1 MDKREFNIKVEQI
14 KKRVNEGDYET
25 AMKIADAIDW
35 RRVRNTNLL
44 SMVAQIYEKN
54 GEYGEAKNI
63 LLLAFERAPIGK
75 RLLYKLTDLA
85 LKENNIDEAEDYYRE
100 FCDLAPEDTRQ
111 HLLRYMI
118 LRAKGAP
125 AEQLIHSLE
134 QYTAE
139 ELDEKWMYELALL
152 YHQTGRGSDCV
163 RLCDRIMLMFGIGKY
178 VDKAMELKLQYAPLT
193 SYQQDLVDHRDK
205 YEAKLRAVEE
215 EYGGGFAQDRQPA
228 SDPQYNGG
236 YDGAGQYGETYGD
249 GQYAADSYNGNQY
262 GEDQYAGAY
271 ASGQYAGDSYG
282 QYSAD
287 PYAGS
292 GESSYQQGPETGSLH
307 AGPVIEEEAP
317 GEYEPEEDRVYQNGR
332 EQAAS
337 QAAAAEAEYEA
348 AKEAYQA
355 DPRGIYEEA
364 PRMYDGHLSREE
376 ENNSQ
381 PAAGGRENDTPAPS
395 IDQVLEAKMREAQ
408 EQENLAREMAR
419 LAPEEESETDDRLAK
434 TKVLKNIRDV
444 LPNSGGVTKTP
455 EEDGQDRAPV
465 IQKIVPAAEEPKEE
479 TGESAQPEPV
489 CEPEEQVREP
499 EEPVQEPEPAPQTE
513 VREREIPAPAAEEP
527 VPVQQEERSAEEP
540 EQNHLMIEAAVPE
553 KGLELALST
562 LKQIHRELGIK
573 RPVAKISGK
582 KLSEKGL
589 MSVAAKLTGR
599 DFVVEGAGDIV
610 QPVLDELNDFMAQ
623 DQGKTIVVLIDTP
636 EKIEKLHRQNPELAG
651 RFECIGT
658 GAEPDMSD
666 VEAAIQ
672 KQADREAA
680 IARKEAEEAA
690 RREAEEKARREEA
703 ARQEAEE
710 KARKEAEEAARREA
724 EEKAHRDEVRRAA
737 LETIAQTAASQGDIE
752 EYTQTDWNGD
762 DQEAEE
768 MLEQDYYEDDG
779 DYEEPEEEVVESD
792 EDDEE
797 EMDID
802 EFAQYACKYASD
814 IDCSITGKSMLA
826 LYERIEI
833 MEEEGIPLTKRH
845 AEDLIEE
852 AADKAEKPSLG
863 KRITNLFSS
872 KYDKNGLLILKEE
885 HFIE

>member
-1 MDKREFNIKVEQI
+1 V
-14 KKRVNEGDYET
+14 
-25 AMKIADAIDW
+25 
-35 RRVRNTNLL
+35 
-44 SMVAQIYEKN
+44 
-54 GEYGEAKNI
+54 
-63 LLLAFERAPIGK
+63 
-75 RLLYKLTDLA
+75 
-85 LKENNIDEAEDYYRE
+85 
-100 FCDLAPEDTRQ
+100 
-111 HLLRYMI
+111 
-118 LRAKGAP
+118 
-125 AEQLIHSLE
+125 
-134 QYTAE
+134 
-139 ELDEKWMYELALL
+139 
-152 YHQTGRGSDCV
+152 
-163 RLCDRIMLMFGIGKY
+163 
-178 VDKAMELKLQYAPLT
+178 
-193 SYQQDLVDHRDK
+193 
-205 YEAKLRAVEE
+205 
-215 EYGGGFAQDRQPA
+215 
-228 SDPQYNGG
+228 
-236 YDGAGQYGETYGD
+236 
-249 GQYAADSYNGNQY
+249 
-262 GEDQYAGAY
+262 
-271 ASGQYAGDSYG
+271 
-282 QYSAD
+282 
-287 PYAGS
+287 
-292 GESSYQQGPETGSLH
+292 
-307 AGPVIEEEAP
+307 
-317 GEYEPEEDRVYQNGR
+317 
-332 EQAAS
+332 
-337 QAAAAEAEYEA
+337 
-348 AKEAYQA
+348 
-355 DPRGIYEEA
+355 
-364 PRMYDGHLSREE
+364 
-376 ENNSQ
+376 
-381 PAAGGRENDTPAPS
+381 
-395 IDQVLEAKMREAQ
+395 
-408 EQENLAREMAR
+408 
-419 LAPEEESETDDRLAK
+419 
-434 TKVLKNIRDV
+434 
-444 LPNSGGVTKTP
+444 
-455 EEDGQDRAPV
+455 
-465 IQKIVPAAEEPKEE
+465 
-479 TGESAQPEPV
+479 
-489 CEPEEQVREP
+489 
-499 EEPVQEPEPAPQTE
+499 
-513 VREREIPAPAAEEP
+513 REIPAPAAEEP
-527 VPVQQEERSAEEP
+527 VPVPQEERSAEEP

-672 KQADREAA
+672 KQADREVA

-703 ARQEAEE
+703 ARQ
-710 KARKEAEEAARREA
+710 EA

-768 MLEQDYYEDDG
+768 MPEQDYYEDDG

-802 EFAQYACKYASD
+802 EFAQYACKYARD

>member
-1 MDKREFNIKVEQI
+1 MDKREFNLKVEQI
-14 KKRVNEGDYET
+14 KKRINEGDYET

-85 LKENNIDEAEDYYRE
+85 LKENNIEEAEDYYRE
-100 FCDLAPEDTRQ
+100 FCDLASDDTRQ

-152 YHQTGRGSDCV
+152 YHETGRGGDCV

-193 SYQQDLVDHRDK
+193 SYQQDLVQNRDK
-205 YEAKLRAVEE
+205 YEARLRAVEE
-215 EYGGGFAQDRQPA
+215 EYDGGVYENTAGMPAQEP
-228 SDPQYNGG
+228 
-236 YDGAGQYGETYGD
+236 QYGEVPPAYG
-249 GQYAADSYNGNQY
+249 GQY
-262 GEDQYAGAY
+262 EDGGYAEG
-271 ASGQYAGDSYG
+271 GYG
-282 QYSAD
+282 Q
-287 PYAGS
+287 
-292 GESSYQQGPETGSLH
+292 EQQTGY
-307 AGPVIEEEAP
+307 AGPVIEEEIP
-317 GEYEPEEDRVYQNGR
+317 QSYQSEEDRVYQNGR
-332 EQAAS
+332 EQAAY
-337 QAAAAEAEYEA
+337 QTAAAEAEYEA
-348 AKEAYQA
+348 AKAAYQE

-364 PRMYDGHLSREE
+364 PRMYDGHLNGAAVQEE
-376 ENNSQ
+376 DHPAAPTAYSGNSQ
-381 PAAGGRENDTPAPS
+381 PEVLQQKTGPAPS

-408 EQENLAREMAR
+408 AQENLAREMAK
-419 LAPEEESETDDRLAK
+419 LTPEEEETDDRLAR

-444 LPNSGGVTKTP
+444 LPMPGGRAPVQ
-455 EEDGQDRAPV
+455 EDHGAAPV
-465 IQKIVPAAEEPKEE
+465 IQKIVPAVEEEAETAGVAAEPAADVTADEE
-479 TGESAQPEPV
+479 TSREPEVQAQPEPV
-489 CEPEEQVREP
+489 MEAVPEE
-499 EEPVQEPEPAPQTE
+499 EEDLSDEKSE
-513 VREREIPAPAAEEP
+513 
-527 VPVQQEERSAEEP
+527 
-540 EQNHLMIEAAVPE
+540 NHLMIEADDPE
-553 KGLELALST
+553 KGLALALSA
-562 LKQIHRELGIK
+562 LKQIHRELGTK
-573 RPVAKISGK
+573 RPVAKISGV
-582 KLSEKGL
+582 KLNQRGL
-589 MSVAAKLTGR
+589 MSVAAKLVGR
-599 DFVVEGAGDIV
+599 DLVVEGAGALSR
-610 QPVLDELNDFMAQ
+610 PVLDELNDFMGQ

-636 EKIEKLHRQNPELAG
+636 EKIEDLHRQNPQLAG

-658 GAEPDMSD
+658 GNGPDIEN

-672 KQADREAA
+672 KQAEREAA

-690 RREAEEKARREEA
+690 RREAEEKARREA
-703 ARQEAEE
+703 ARREAEE
-710 KARKEAEEAARREA
+710 KARREAEAARREA
-724 EEKAHRDEVRRAA
+724 EAARQESEEKAHRDEVRRAA
-737 LETIAQTAASQGDIE
+737 LETIVHTAAATQDELGDYSE
-752 EYTQTDWNGD
+752 EFWDNGEY
-762 DQEAEE
+762 QEAEE
-768 MLEQDYYEDDG
+768 IPEQEYYEEDG
-779 DYEEPEEEVVESD
+779 GVYEEPEEGAGEED
-792 EDDEE
+792 EDDGE

-802 EFAQYACKYASD
+802 EFAQYACKYASE

-863 KRITNLFSS
+863 KRLTNLFSS